1 MKNRDIYISALHL
14 IGEKADS
21 EENCDYEERA
31 PYLLSAFCTEAEAT
45 EKAYRE
51 YKTLG
56 DPPEIDNVCIPLDLD
71 FPRVDRFCRA
81 ATLYLA
87 AMLIIDENPELS
99 DKLFDKY
106 CCAMATIQSEIP
118 ARIERIA
125 EKYGAF

>member
-14 IGEKADS
+14 IGENAYA
-21 EENCDYEERA
+21 EENLDYEERA
-31 PYLLSAFCTEAEAT
+31 PYLIAAFCSEAAITEA
-45 EKAYRE
+45 AYRE
-51 YKTLG
+51 YKEL
-56 DPPEIDNVCIPLDLD
+56 DKAPAPDSVSIPLDTD
-71 FPRVDRFCRA
+71 FPFVDRFVHA
-81 ATLYLA
+81 ASLYLA
-87 AMLIIDENPELS
+87 AMLIIDESPELS